1 MKKTVKSLLNT
12 ELIIDGDNITIQQKH
27 WTSFVTNRENVSF
40 LISDIKS
47 MDWKPNQTWSE
58 RPNIYFNV
66 IGNDKKT
73 DMFGNRSN
81 DPYCFYFTPKEFND
95 MTEIYNYIMD
105 RKSKLNN
112 PNLIVDDIP
121 SQIKKLSDLKDQGII
136 TEEEFQTKKI
146 DLLNK
151 M

>member
-1 MKKTVKSLLNT
+1 MKKTVKSTLNT
-12 ELIIDGDNITIQQKH
+12 ELTIDGDRITIEQKH
-27 WTSFVTNRENVSF
+27 WTSFVQNRENPSF
-40 LISDIKS
+40 LIGDIKS
-47 MDWKPNQTWSE
+47 IDWKPKSTWTE

-66 IGNDKKT
+66 RGFDTKR
-73 DMFGNRSN
+73 DMMGNRSN
-81 DPYCFYFTPKEFND
+81 DPYCFYFTSKELEE

-136 TEEEFQTKKI
+136 TEEEFQIKKI
-146 DLLNK
+146 ELLKK